1 MRRAARTRITGS
13 WAVRAG
19 IALALC
25 VAAAICLTRP
35 ALALSEIQR
44 QDAPANPGS
53 PSDDPIEQ
61 QTLPP
66 VDQMP
71 LPPSTTPGAA
81 QPEDVT
87 PGDGD
92 EPKDSA
98 RPDVDPEEPVPPV
111 LYDLT
116 QLPDPVRRLR
126 ERLVEACKSGDI
138 EKLRPFLETGENAT
152 QLSFG
157 GVDGDPIAYLK
168 EISGDKEGAEVM
180 AILLDVLDAG
190 YVHMDA
196 GTSNELYVWPYF
208 FAVPLGKLTAA
219 QRVELFRI
227 VTAGDYEEMKP
238 YGSYTFYRLGIT
250 PEGRWSFFVQG
261 D

>member
-1 MRRAARTRITGS
+1 MR
-13 WAVRAG
+13 AVV
-19 IALALC
+19 ALALC
-25 VAAAICLTRP
+25 AAAAVVICPPRP

-44 QDAPANPGS
+44 QDTPAS
-53 PSDDPIEQ
+53 PDSNSSDPIEQ

-66 VDQMP
+66 VDQVP
-71 LPPSTTPGAA
+71 LPPSTSPGAEQPGDATPGN
-81 QPEDVT
+81 E
-87 PGDGD
+87 D
-92 EPKDSA
+92 EPKDTT
-98 RPDVDPEEPVPPV
+98 RPDVEPDEPVPPV

-116 QLPDPVRRLR
+116 LLPEPVRRLR
-126 ERLVEACKSGDI
+126 ERLIEACKSGDI
-138 EKLRPFLETGENAT
+138 EKLRPYLETGENAT

-168 EISGDKEGAEVM
+168 EVSGDKEGAEVM

-190 YVHMDA
+190 YVQMDP
-196 GTSNELYVWPYF
+196 GTPNELYVWPYF
-208 FAVPLGKLTAA
+208 FAVPLGKLTAP

-238 YGSYTFYRLGIT
+238 YGSYTFYRIGIT
-250 PEGRWSFFVQG
+250 PEGRWSFFVEG